1 MKYYLYAV
9 IERAD
14 GSLMRQRVRKM
25 NEDNTTTEDIRRILN
40 NYVKM
45 LGTGYYLID
54 WYFDR

>member
-9 IERAD
+9 IERDD
-14 GSLMRQRVRKM
+14 GSLLRQRVRKM
-25 NEDNTTTEDIRRILN
+25 DEDNTTTEDIRRILK

>member
-25 NEDNTTTEDIRRILN
+25 NEDNTTTEDIRRILK

>member
-9 IERAD
+9 IERVD
-14 GSLMRQRVRKM
+14 GSLLRQRVRKM
-25 NEDNTTTEDIRRILN
+25 NEDDTTTEDIRRILK